1 MANDTGE
8 LSKSALELLI
18 EAARTIF
25 EESDYQNLL
34 GRLLD
39 KAVEVGQAERGYIL
53 VRNPD
58 GELKP
63 AVSRGIEIGSIAPGD
78 PSTSVIQTALQERRP
93 IISRNA
99 SRDPRFGGADSLI
112 IRGIRSTCCIPLLSN
127 NSIIGALYLDAGGV
141 GRLTENELPLLAAFG
156 ALAGSALGKALELDD
171 ARRSLKDVG
180 GIQRFPG
187 IIGNSPT
194 MKRLFDRM
202 DRIAA
207 ADLPVLITGESG
219 TGKELV
225 ARALHHNSIRT
236 KMPMRAIFCGNL
248 SAELLESELFGYR
261 KGAFTGA
268 VSDKPGLLD
277 LSEKGT
283 LFLDEIADVPV
294 TIQAKLL
301 RFLQDGEYQ
310 RVGDP
315 HPRHADVRIL
325 SATNKVL
332 QTEIAAGRFREDL
345 YYRLNVLTI
354 DLPPLRK
361 RDGDVPLLAA
371 AILTRVAART
381 GQPPRRIS
389 ASGLRKLE
397 KYSWPGNVREMENI
411 LARAAVLAA
420 GDIIEPEELD
430 IFETDVVGQ
439 TEIVGDLLLET
450 AVREHALNVLRLTGG
465 NRSEAARLLGVSR
478 RYLQKSL
485 AKWREDEE
493 DSGDDENE
501 SE

>member
-1 MANDTGE
+1 MASDSRE

-25 EESDYQNLL
+25 EETDYQNLL
-34 GRLLD
+34 TRLLD
-39 KAVEVGQAERGYIL
+39 KAVEVGQAERGFIL
-53 VRNPD
+53 VRNID
-58 GELKP
+58 GDLKP
-63 AVSRGIEIGSIAPGD
+63 AASRGIEIGTIASGD
-78 PSTSVIQTALQERRP
+78 PSETVIQTALAERRP
-93 IISRNA
+93 IISQNA

-112 IRGIRSTCCIPLLSN
+112 IRGIRSTCCIPLISG
-127 NSIIGALYLDAGGV
+127 NSIIGALYLDAGGL
-141 GRLTENELPLLAAFG
+141 GKLTDKELPVLEAFG
-156 ALAGSALGKALELDD
+156 ALAGSALGRALELND
-171 ARRSLKDVG
+171 ARRKLKDIG
-180 GIQRFPG
+180 AAQRYPG
-187 IIGNSPT
+187 IVGESVV

-225 ARALHHNSIRT
+225 AKAIHNNSARV
-236 KMPMRAIFCGNL
+236 KMPFRSIFCGNL
-248 SAELLESELFGYR
+248 SADLLESELFGYR

-268 VSDKPGLLD
+268 IADKPGLLD

-283 LFLDEIADVPV
+283 LFLDEIADVPT

-310 RVGDP
+310 RLGDP

-325 SATNKVL
+325 SATNKNL
-332 QTEIAAGRFREDL
+332 QSEIAAGRFREDL
-345 YYRLNVLTI
+345 FYRLNVLTI
-354 DLPPLRK
+354 ETPPLRN
-361 RDGDVPLLAA
+361 REGDIALLAA
-371 AILTRVAART
+371 AILVRVASRT

-389 ASGLRKLE
+389 VAGLRKLE
-397 KYSWPGNVREMENI
+397 RYRWPGNVREMENI

-420 GDIIEPEELD
+420 GDFIEPEELD
-430 IFETDVVGQ
+430 IPDSDAVVSL
-439 TEIVGDLLLET
+439 DLSSDLSLET
-450 AVREHALNVLRLTGG
+450 AVRDHAMRVLRLTGG

-485 AKWREDEE
+485 AKWREDDEDDGDEE
-493 DSGDDENE
+493 
-501 SE
+501 